1 VAGTPTLTLEYKAA
15 RLRDI
20 GAEVQDCRNCD
31 LYKHALKGV
40 PGEGDPNAE
49 IMLIGEAPGFHEN
62 QQGRP
67 FVGAAGQFLEQ
78 LLRSVGLT
86 RQDVFVANVV
96 KHRPPENRD
105 PLPEEI
111 QACSGYLNRQIETID
126 PKVIV
131 TLGRFSMQRFFAGE
145 RISRIHGQARR
156 QGNRLVLA
164 MYHPA
169 AALHQGSL
177 RRTIE
182 EDFLQVPA
190 VLEAA
195 RKLRAASVGAKS
207 EGVAQGVPP
216 AAVPKQLSLL

>member
-1 VAGTPTLTLEYKAA
+1 MEVTRETKANLLREIGLEVS
-15 RLRDI
+15 RCTR
-20 GAEVQDCRNCD
+20 CD

-49 IMLIGEAPGFHEN
+49 IMLIGEAPGYHEN

-78 LLRSVGLT
+78 LLGSVGLT
-86 RQDVFVANVV
+86 RKDVFIGNVI

-105 PLPEEI
+105 PQPDEMAACLP
-111 QACSGYLNRQIETID
+111 YLQRQIEAID

-131 TLGRFSMQRFFAGE
+131 TLGRFSLGYFFPGE
-145 RISRIHGQARR
+145 KISRIHGVARR
-156 QGNRLVLA
+156 HGGRMIVP

-177 RRTIE
+177 RRVVE
-182 EDFLQVPA
+182 EDFLRVPQA
-190 VLEAA
+190 LAEA
-195 RKLRAASVGAKS
+195 RKLAAA
-207 EGVAQGVPP
+207 P
-216 AAVPKQLSLL
+216 AAVEVPPKAAPAPPKQMSLF